1 MAIVSSHAVWIRKLA
16 LFGAALCVCVVVFGA
31 YTRLS
36 DAGLGCPDWPGCYGH
51 LTPAGAAKNEADLAE
66 RFPGW
71 NFESRKAWIE
81 MIHRYAATTLG
92 FVCVLI
98 AAFAIV
104 TRRERL
110 VSVPFTMVLLITV
123 VLQGLLGMLTVTW
136 LLKPLIVTAHLIG
149 GLTTL
154 SLLLWLWLTTRRRIQ
169 FARNAASVTLQTTS
183 APPAL
188 RSAAA
193 KRWAIVAFVALG
205 IQIVLGGWVSTN
217 YAAVAC
223 PDLPKCQGAWLPD
236 ADFSAAFVLWRGLDI
251 NYAGG
256 VLDHPARVAIHFT
269 HRVGAIGATIAILL
283 AAWAAWRLEFARA
296 RKAAIFLLSAL
307 VVQLL
312 IAFSMVLQAF
322 PLTLAAAHNAGA
334 VLLIVGVVYL
344 VRSLWRIAPRA

>member
-1 MAIVSSHAVWIRKLA
+1 VWIRKLA
-16 LFGAALCVCVVVFGA
+16 LFGAVLCVCVVVFGA

-51 LTPAGAAKNEADLAE
+51 ITPAGAAKNEAHIE
-66 RFPGW
+66 SRFPGW
-71 NFESRKAWIE
+71 DFESRKAWIE

-92 FVCVLI
+92 FVIVLI

-104 TRRERL
+104 SRRERL
-110 VSVPFTMVLLITV
+110 VSVPFSIVLLVTV
-123 VLQGLLGMLTVTW
+123 VLQGMLGMLTVTW

-169 FARNAASVTLQTTS
+169 FAHNAHSVTLQTTV
-183 APPAL
+183 APPPL
-188 RSAAA
+188 RAASA
-193 KRWAIVAFVALG
+193 KRWAVIAFVALG

-223 PDLPKCQGAWLPD
+223 PDLPKCQGAWVPE
-236 ADFSAAFVLWRGLDI
+236 ADFSEAFVLWRGLDI

-269 HRVGAIGATIAILL
+269 HRVGAIVATIAILL

-296 RKAAIFLLSAL
+296 RKAAIFLVGAL
-307 VVQLL
+307 VLQLV
-312 IAFSMVLQAF
+312 IAFTMVLKAF
-322 PLTLAAAHNAGA
+322 PLTLAALHNAGA
-334 VLLIVGVVYL
+334 ALLIIGIVYL
-344 VRSLWRIAPRA
+344 NRSLRPITPRG